1 MEQCQTCSK
10 KFKDIDGLRC
20 HAKAK
25 GHQQPVRCSERDPSM
40 ATLMIDAHIDRAM
53 GLPVD
58 DWLVDMMPD

>member
-10 KFKDIDGLRC
+10 KFRDANALRS

-25 GHQQPVRCSERDPSM
+25 GHQLPEREAEREPSM
-40 ATLMIDAHIDRAM
+40 ANLMIDAHIDRAM

-58 DWLVDMMPD
+58 DWLADMMPD

>member
-1 MEQCQTCSK
+1 MEQCQSCSK

-25 GHQQPVRCSERDPSM
+25 GHQRPERRPERDPSM
-40 ATLMIDAHIDRAM
+40 ATLMIDAQIDQAM

-58 DWLVDMMPD
+58 DWLADMLPD